1 MTKEEIMA
9 DEYSK
14 LIQNWEKAYK
24 QHPSIFKAAHSAM
37 DEYAKQQCIAY
48 AHWLFKRILPHMTP
62 QEAPAAEAENL
73 YNKFLTE
80 TSI

>member
-1 MTKEEIMA
+1 MTKEEILDASMLSDVPDKPCTITLTEA
-9 DEYSK
+9 YRAMEEYT
-14 LIQNWEKAYK
+14 
-24 QHPSIFKAAHSAM
+24 
-37 DEYAKQQCIAY
+37 KQQCIAY